1 MTLHAGEPPPQTGF
15 EHGHGCED
23 EIADLLRLAHSLKP
37 RAPASR
43 EALDELIATTR
54 AELDATERPAA
65 RERIS
70 EAFARSLRQIWL
82 EACAFSTSRSYRSPP
97 TNETTKTTTGR
108 AIDFGYERDL
118 HPVHLEERCSA
129 FFDPP
134 PRGWSADHILLSS
147 GQSAMA
153 AVLHALE
160 GASVFPAQRR
170 RSVAHYGSY
179 FETGEILG
187 LFASLLSPVGQG
199 RAAVEAMDRVDA
211 DIVIVEPVYCDGAF
225 GAVDVERLIADR
237 AAQRRPRVFMFDN
250 TLCGTRYSL
259 EALLPALEPATP
271 AAVFRI
277 FSGLKLFQAGLELSS
292 VGILSVFT
300 RDGGHSPGAGELGER
315 IRRIRTLLGLGLS
328 FVEVAALEAP
338 WFLDRGHTHRYE
350 QAVFDNNAAL
360 ARAVA
365 DANRLFVGTFHP
377 CLLSGAG
384 AKGAPYS
391 AYRLR
396 ERDPDAYSALEQH
409 ILNEGRRRGLALDW
423 GGSFGF
429 RGHRFEVVRPE
440 SGEEPFLRVALGRRS
455 GASCDHITQ
464 LMIQI
469 ARARTVADLLAS

>member
-1 MTLHAGEPPPQTGF
+1 VNLHAGEPPPHAAI
-15 EHGHGCED
+15 EHGHGCDD
-23 EIADLLRLAHSLKP
+23 EVADLLRLAQSLKP

-43 EALDELIATTR
+43 EALDDLIATTR
-54 AELDATERPAA
+54 AELGAAQQPAA

-82 EACAFSTSRSYRSPP
+82 EACTFSTSRSYRSPP
-97 TNETTKTTTGR
+97 TTETTKTTTGR
-108 AIDFGYERDL
+108 AVDFGYERDL

-129 FFDPP
+129 FFGPP
-134 PRGWSADHILLSS
+134 PQGWSADHILLSS
-147 GQSAMA
+147 GQSGMA

-160 GASVFPAQRR
+160 GASVFQAERR
-170 RSVAHYGSY
+170 RSVVHYGSY

-187 LFASLLSPVGQG
+187 FFGSLLSPVGQG

-211 DIVIVEPVYCDGAF
+211 DISIVEPVYCDGAF
-225 GAVDVERLIADR
+225 GVVDVERLIAGHT
-237 AAQRRPRVFMFDN
+237 AGQRPRVFMFDN
-250 TLCGTRYSL
+250 TLCGTRYSV
-259 EALLPALEPATP
+259 ETLLPALEAAAP

-300 RDGGHSPGAGELGER
+300 RDGGQSPDARELGER

-338 WFLDRGHTHRYE
+338 WFLDRGHTHGYE

-396 ERDPDAYSALEQH
+396 ERSPDAYSALEQH
-409 ILNEGRRRGLALDW
+409 ILDEARRRGLVFDW

-440 SGEEPFLRVALGRRS
+440 SGAEPFLRVALGRRS
-455 GASCDHITQ
+455 GASCDGIIE
-464 LMIQI
+464 LMTDI
-469 ARARTVADLLAS
+469 ARAPTVADIA